1 LEEYYFKGH
10 TRVADVNIIQ
20 EISAALPAIIAFLLS
35 VHLQMLVK
43 VCFLREGLLATGIT
57 TNERALLR
65 MNA

>member
-1 LEEYYFKGH
+1 M
-10 TRVADVNIIQ
+10 ADVNIIQ

-65 MNA
+65 MNS